1 MQGDSYLKPSEEI
14 LQYVEAFGLY
24 FEQVGL
30 PRTAGRI
37 LGWLLVCDP
46 PHQTM
51 HELVDV
57 LQVSKSSIS
66 TASRILIQANL
77 VDKISLPGKRRDYYQ
92 MNKNAWTNSWLENAK
107 QTAAMREIIAQGLT
121 LLANEP
127 AERRQRLQDM
137 DDFYAFLQRELPLLL
152 ERWKKERYD

>member
-1 MQGDSYLKPSEEI
+1 MKPSEEI
-14 LQYVEAFGLY
+14 LQYVETFGLY

-37 LGWLLVCDP
+37 MGWLLVCDP

-51 HELVDV
+51 NELVDV

-66 TASRILIQANL
+66 TASRILIRASL

-92 MNKNAWTNSWLENAK
+92 MNKKAWTNSWLENAK
-107 QTAAMREIIAQGLT
+107 QTAVLREIIAQGLT
-121 LLANEP
+121 LLADEP
-127 AERRQRLQDM
+127 VERRQRLQDM